1 MKMMFLTY
9 NFAKSLQVIEKNTIF
24 ASINQDDARMI
35 KKILLVSMAM
45 MMFFGMPSVCR
56 AETAIEIIDNDYQ
69 TVTISVQESVLHVT
83 GANGQTIQ
91 IYNVAGVM
99 VKSIKVEGNDRH
111 YELNLGKGCYIVKVG
126 KTVRKVSIK

>member
-1 MKMMFLTY
+1 M
-9 NFAKSLQVIEKNTIF
+9 QVIQKNTIF
-24 ASINQDDARMI
+24 ATINQDDARMI

-45 MMFFGMPSVCR
+45 MMFFGMPSISR
-56 AETAIEIIDNDYQ
+56 AETSIEIIDNDYQ

-83 GANGQTIQ
+83 GANGQTLQ
-91 IYNVAGVM
+91 IFNVAGVM

-111 YELNLGKGCYIVKVG
+111 YELNLNKGCYIVKVG